1 MRDRI
6 QLRIPE
12 KKLSEF
18 CQRKGYGTYETTYP
32 SHKSI
37 WLRMDDE
44 EILLAYNAE
53 MQGIANYYALATGA
67 KKGLSKLLYI
77 AEVSFLKTL
86 AAKYQ
91 TTVRKMAAKHRQGRD
106 FVVTT
111 TTKEGKTRR
120 YKLFKLRNWKPLE
133 RVMHCYSVD
142 ATLAVWNANPPPVM
156 SAMMSG
162 PWWPR
167 T

>member
-32 SHKSI
+32 SYKPS

-53 MQGIANYYALATGA
+53 IQGIANYYARATGA
-67 KKGLSKLLYI
+67 KKGLSKLLYL
-77 AEVSFLKTL
+77 AEVSFLKPL
-86 AAKYQ
+86 AAKQ
-91 TTVRKMAAKHRQGRD
+91 QSTVRKMAAKHRQGRD
-106 FVVTT
+106 CVVTT

-120 YKLFKLRNWKPLE
+120 YMLSNSATGSPQSQKKRQTKYRI
-133 RVMHCYSVD
+133 RVYSLPTIV
-142 ATLAVWNANPPPVM
+142 TP
-156 SAMMSG
+156 
-162 PWWPR
+162 
-167 T
+167 